1 MFSLRYIILFF
12 SMSGLSQCI
21 KKRDTVSRIFNGQDA
36 KRDQFPWHV
45 LLVVTFPN
53 VQSTNDPT
61 RDLTQFGGGV
71 WISKK
76 HILTCSH
83 TFYPK

>member
-45 LLVVTFPN
+45 FLVVTFPN

-83 TFYPK
+83 TFYP